1 MTKKIFRAVFF
12 TALSVFLASLVLFM
26 QVLYDY
32 FSAVQKNQLKMQTS
46 LTAQGVSKSGAD
58 YFDGFDPE
66 GFRITWISENGTVLF
81 DSQTDSAEMENHLER
96 EEIRAALES
105 GFGESTRYSLTLTER
120 LFYCAQRLPD
130 NTVIRLSVSQSSLFT
145 LIMAMLQPILF
156 IFAAAFVLSLVL
168 ASRLSKKIVKPLNE
182 LNLDEPLSDDS
193 NGGYDEIAPLLKR
206 LDSQQKKIRE
216 QAEELERKR
225 SEFEAV
231 TNGMN
236 EGIALLNSKHEIL
249 ILNPAAQK
257 ILGANGI
264 QSGQPILSLNRST
277 ELLEILS
284 RSDDGKRS
292 ASVIH
297 LNGKS
302 YEISADPIISDGK
315 INGTALLFLDVT
327 EKEQAEQ
334 RRREFTANVSHE
346 LKTPLQTISGYA
358 ELMSNGMVKQED
370 MTDFSEKIY
379 SESLRMIQ
387 LVEDIIKLSRLDE
400 GTGGMESEDVDLYAL
415 AAETAAEML
424 PRAEKSGVSI
434 SVKGEQTFIHG
445 IPRLLK
451 EIVFNLCDNAVK
463 YNREGGSVTVTVTE
477 KDGKVRL
484 EVSDTGIGIPK
495 EDMGRVFERFY
506 RADKSRQWDERKGT
520 GLGLS
525 IVKHAAA
532 AHNADV
538 ELQSTV
544 GRGTTVGVVFDKR
557 GAD

>member
-26 QVLYDY
+26 WVLYDY

-46 LTAQGVSKSGAD
+46 LAAQGVSKEGAD

-81 DSQTDSAEMENHLER
+81 DSQTDSSEMENHLER

-105 GFGESTRYSLTLTER
+105 GFGESSRYSVTLTER

-130 NTVIRLSVSQSSLFT
+130 STVIRLSVSQSSLLT

-182 LNLDEPLSDDS
+182 LNLDEPLNND
-193 NGGYDEIAPLLKR
+193 GYDEIAPLLKR
-206 LDSQQKKIRE
+206 LNSQQKKIRE
-216 QAEELERKR
+216 QGDELEQKR
-225 SEFEAV
+225 NEFEAV
-231 TNGMN
+231 TNGMT
-236 EGIALLNSKHEIL
+236 EGIVLLNDKHDIL
-249 ILNPAAQK
+249 SLNPAAQK
-257 ILGANGI
+257 ILGANDI
-264 QSGQPILSLNRST
+264 QSGQPILSLNRCT

-284 RSDDGKRS
+284 QSDGGRRSARVIRLDGK
-292 ASVIH
+292 I
-297 LNGKS
+297 
-302 YEISADPIISDGK
+302 YEVSADPIISDGK
-315 INGTALLFLDVT
+315 IKGTALLFLDVT

-358 ELMSNGMVKQED
+358 ELMSGGMVNQED
-370 MTDFSEKIY
+370 LTDFSEKIY

-400 GTGGMESEDVDLYAL
+400 GVGDMENEDVDLYAL
-415 AAETAAEML
+415 AVETASEML
-424 PRAEKSGVSI
+424 PQAEKSGVSI
-434 SVKGEQTFIHG
+434 SVKGEQAFIHG
-445 IPRLLK
+445 IPRLIK

-463 YNREGGSVTVTVTE
+463 YNVEGGSVTVAVTNR
-477 KDGKVRL
+477 DGKVRL

-495 EDMGRVFERFY
+495 EDMERVFERFY
-506 RADKSRQWDERKGT
+506 RADKSRQWGKRKGT

-532 AHNADV
+532 VHNADV
-538 ELQSTV
+538 ELQSAV
-544 GRGTTVGVVFDKR
+544 GGGTTVGVVFDKR
-557 GAD
+557 CVD